1 MSNNPNSFNV
11 REDDQE
17 KTHSFSE
24 IEEEQK
30 EIIEK
35 DIIPHFLPTYR
46 IKFKYYSIPIV
57 VVIILASILA
67 YLTFVVAGV
76 QVEESYFPEG
86 ELGALAVL
94 LNGVIFTVI
103 AVVSGFL
110 IVYFIKKLGIG
121 VLKYLFGI
129 SFGFVSFFMTLMFLD
144 VIVYLIFIQFPE
156 TTFVVKLFFLFTDWY
171 IPMGTAISTFFLLYK
186 YFTSKSIK
194 TKNFIVLYISLLI
207 SASMSIVLPFWS
219 TLAILVGISFW
230 DIFAVLYKKGPIK
243 EMIELLSEKDNKDEM
258 RETEIN
264 EKIESGDAIY
274 DTSSLEIG
282 IGDLAFYGL
291 LTSSVLLFTNNI
303 IIAALTTVAI
313 VIGTGITISRLKKN
327 KILPGLPISIFLGIG
342 AFLLSQLIVT
352 IFFI

>member
-1 MSNNPNSFNV
+1 MSNNPNSANV
-11 REDDQE
+11 RKNDKEEVQ
-17 KTHSFSE
+17 SFSE

-35 DIIPHFLPTYR
+35 DFIPHFLPTYR
-46 IKFKYYSIPIV
+46 IKFKFYSIPIV
-57 VVIILASILA
+57 VVIILSSILA
-67 YLTFVVAGV
+67 YLTFVIAGV
-76 QVEESYFPEG
+76 QVEESYFPEE

-103 AVVSGFL
+103 AVVSGF
-110 IVYFIKKLGIG
+110 GMG

-129 SFGFVSFFMTLMFLD
+129 SFGFVSFFITLMFLD

-156 TTFVVKLFFLFTDWY
+156 TTFVFKLYLLFTNLY
-171 IPMGTAISTFFLLYK
+171 LPMGTGISVFFLIYK

-243 EMIELLSEKDNKDEM
+243 EMIELISENDNKDEL
-258 RETEIN
+258 
-264 EKIESGDAIY
+264 EKAELKEQIESGEAIY
-274 DTSSLEIG
+274 DTSNLEIG

-303 IIAALTTVAI
+303 IITALTTVAI

>member
-1 MSNNPNSFNV
+1 MSNNPNSANV
-11 REDDQE
+11 RKNDKEEVQ
-17 KTHSFSE
+17 SFSE

-35 DIIPHFLPTYR
+35 DFIPHFLPTYR
-46 IKFKYYSIPIV
+46 IKFKFYSIPIV
-57 VVIILASILA
+57 VVIILSSILA
-67 YLTFVVAGV
+67 YLTFVIAGF
-76 QVEESYFPEG
+76 QVEESYFPEE

-94 LNGVIFTVI
+94 LNGIIFTVI

-110 IVYFIKKLGIG
+110 IVFFIKKLGMG

-129 SFGFVSFFMTLMFLD
+129 SFGFVGFFITLMFLD
-144 VIVYLIFIQFPE
+144 VIIYLIFIQFPE
-156 TTFVVKLFFLFTDWY
+156 TTFVFKLYLLFKNLY
-171 IPMGTAISTFFLLYK
+171 LPMGTGISVFFLIYK

-243 EMIELLSEKDNKDEM
+243 EMIELISENDDKDEL
-258 RETEIN
+258 
-264 EKIESGDAIY
+264 EKAELKEQIESGEAIY
-274 DTSSLEIG
+274 DTSNIEIG

-303 IIAALTTVAI
+303 IITALTTIAI
-313 VIGTGITISRLKKN
+313 VIGTGITLSRLKKN

>member
-303 IIAALTTVAI
+303 IITALTTVAI

>member
-1 MSNNPNSFNV
+1 MSNNPNSVNL
-11 REDDQE
+11 RKDNQED
-17 KTHSFSE
+17 TRSYSE
-24 IEEEQK
+24 IENEQK

-35 DIIPHFLPTYR
+35 DLVPHFLPTYR
-46 IKFKYYSIPIV
+46 IKFKFYPIPIV

-67 YLTFVVAGV
+67 YLAFFVAGV
-76 QVEESYFPEG
+76 QVEESYFPEE
-86 ELGALAVL
+86 ELGALAVI

-103 AVVSGFL
+103 AVVSGFI
-110 IVYFIKKLGIG
+110 IVFFIKKLGIG
-121 VLKYLFGI
+121 VLKYLFGLT
-129 SFGFVSFFMTLMFLD
+129 FGFVGFFITIMFLD
-144 VIVYLIFIQFPE
+144 IIIYLIFIQFPE
-156 TTFVVKLFFLFTDWY
+156 TTFVLKLYFLFTNFY
-171 IPMGTAISTFFLLYK
+171 LPMVTAISVFFLIYK

-243 EMIELLSEKDNKDEM
+243 EMIEILSENDNEDEM
-258 RETEIN
+258 TKAEIE
-264 EKIESGDAIY
+264 EKIESGNAVY
-274 DTSSLEIG
+274 DTSKLEIG
-282 IGDLAFYGL
+282 IGDLVFYAL

-303 IIAALTTVAI
+303 IITALTAVAI